1 MESARSV
8 TPPEERPSAAV
19 FLFLHQRLLLVHPT
33 TIFLPRIRFRL
44 PYDVILITHVGRMLP
59 LVAGRW
65 LPERV
70 SPLPR

>member
-1 MESARSV
+1 MESARPA

-19 FLFLHQRLLLVHPT
+19 FQLRHQRLLVHPT